1 MKKVKSEKIYLMHK
15 KWCQNAVQSQIIGTQ
30 RLRINS
36 PFANNY
42 RIQCITLLAHW
53 KYYQFSFPS
62 MELYLLLKIIS
73 KHPKMFIKCLT
84 FEEKQ
89 VLFARAIPL
98 LLGHCSASQYG

>member
-1 MKKVKSEKIYLMHK
+1 MHK

-73 KHPKMFIKCLT
+73 KHPKMFDIGIKHRCYLRGQFLYCWDT
-84 FEEKQ
+84 ATAVHHSIVKT
-89 VLFARAIPL
+89 
-98 LLGHCSASQYG
+98 

>member
-1 MKKVKSEKIYLMHK
+1 MVPKCCTISNYWDTMPIF
-15 KWCQNAVQSQIIGTQ
+15 
-30 RLRINS
+30 LRINS

-62 MELYLLLKIIS
+62 IELYLLLKIIS
-73 KHPKMFIKCLT
+73 KHPKMFDIGIKHS
-84 FEEKQ
+84 Q

-98 LLGHCSASQYG
+98 LLGHCSAPQYG